1 MSCVTQ
7 ALVTLVPETNL
18 IFTTN
23 CHFMVLLE
31 LESPLKLVLMNA
43 RVLTRLLKYFCSV
56 CDRKHRDKSK
66 THNDYC
72 QGNIEASKL
81 R

>member
-31 LESPLKLVLMNA
+31 LENPLKLVLMNA
-43 RVLTRLLKYFCSV
+43 RVLTRL
-56 CDRKHRDKSK
+56 
-66 THNDYC
+66 
-72 QGNIEASKL
+72 
-81 R
+81 